1 MNTEITNAI
10 NASKD
15 KAQYDTH
22 AKCLLS
28 QKIILAHILVKVI
41 DEFKDMKPEQVMAY
55 IEGDPIIGTIPVDP
69 GLTNQEQFDDSGQ
82 RIVGLNTENA
92 DINEGLIRFDIVF
105 YVRTK
110 TGLTKI
116 IINIEI
122 QKDDPISYS
131 LLNRAIFYVS
141 RLISS
146 QKERDFTNSN
156 YDDIKQVFSIWV
168 CMGMGCNCM
177 SHFHLKKDEILDP
190 YNWKGNLNLLNIV
203 MIGIAKE
210 LPKHEEKYELH
221 RLIAALLSNQ
231 LNEQQRL
238 AILESEYNIPINT
251 DFRKDVNVMCNL
263 GQGIEDRAI
272 AETTAKVTKKVILNM
287 YHSGYSLAQIADAVE
302 MTETE
307 VLDIITSAS
316 A

>member
-22 AKCLLS
+22 AKRLLS

-69 GLTNQEQFDDSGQ
+69 GLT
-82 RIVGLNTENA
+82 
-92 DINEGLIRFDIVF
+92 
-105 YVRTK
+105 
-110 TGLTKI
+110 KI
-116 IINIEI
+116 MI
-122 QKDDPISYS
+122 
-131 LLNRAIFYVS
+131 
-141 RLISS
+141 
-146 QKERDFTNSN
+146 
-156 YDDIKQVFSIWV
+156 
-168 CMGMGCNCM
+168 
-177 SHFHLKKDEILDP
+177 
-190 YNWKGNLNLLNIV
+190 NIV

-272 AETTAKVTKKVILNM
+272 AVTTAKVTKKVILNM

>member
-22 AKCLLS
+22 AKRLLS

-55 IEGDPIIGTIPVDP
+55 IEG
-69 GLTNQEQFDDSGQ
+69 
-82 RIVGLNTENA
+82 
-92 DINEGLIRFDIVF
+92 
-105 YVRTK
+105 
-110 TGLTKI
+110 
-116 IINIEI
+116 
-122 QKDDPISYS
+122 
-131 LLNRAIFYVS
+131 
-141 RLISS
+141 
-146 QKERDFTNSN
+146 
-156 YDDIKQVFSIWV
+156 
-168 CMGMGCNCM
+168 
-177 SHFHLKKDEILDP
+177 DP

-272 AETTAKVTKKVILNM
+272 AETTAKIILNM

>member
-10 NASKD
+10 TASKD

-22 AKCLLS
+22 AKRLLS

-69 GLTNQEQFDDSGQ
+69 GLT
-82 RIVGLNTENA
+82 
-92 DINEGLIRFDIVF
+92 
-105 YVRTK
+105 
-110 TGLTKI
+110 KI
-116 IINIEI
+116 II
-122 QKDDPISYS
+122 
-131 LLNRAIFYVS
+131 
-141 RLISS
+141 
-146 QKERDFTNSN
+146 
-156 YDDIKQVFSIWV
+156 
-168 CMGMGCNCM
+168 
-177 SHFHLKKDEILDP
+177 
-190 YNWKGNLNLLNIV
+190 NIV

-238 AILESEYNIPINT
+238 AILESEYNIPINS
-251 DFRKDVNVMCNL
+251 DFRKDVN

>member
-1 MNTEITNAI
+1 MMKVRKGYLVRK
-10 NASKD
+10 ASW
-15 KAQYDTH
+15 T
-22 AKCLLS
+22 
-28 QKIILAHILVKVI
+28 
-41 DEFKDMKPEQVMAY
+41 
-55 IEGDPIIGTIPVDP
+55 
-69 GLTNQEQFDDSGQ
+69 
-82 RIVGLNTENA
+82 
-92 DINEGLIRFDIVF
+92 
-105 YVRTK
+105 
-110 TGLTKI
+110 
-116 IINIEI
+116 
-122 QKDDPISYS
+122 SY
-131 LLNRAIFYVS
+131 N
-141 RLISS
+141 
-146 QKERDFTNSN
+146 
-156 YDDIKQVFSIWV
+156 DIKCVYSIWV
-168 CMGMGCNCM
+168 CMNMTEN
-177 SHFHLKKDEILDP
+177 SLEHIHLVKESIVNLHA
-190 YNWKGNLNLLNIV
+190 WKGKLDLINIV

-272 AETTAKVTKKVILNM
+272 AETTAKIILNM

>member
-22 AKCLLS
+22 AKRLLS

-69 GLTNQEQFDDSGQ
+69 GLT
-82 RIVGLNTENA
+82 
-92 DINEGLIRFDIVF
+92 
-105 YVRTK
+105 
-110 TGLTKI
+110 KI
-116 IINIEI
+116 II
-122 QKDDPISYS
+122 
-131 LLNRAIFYVS
+131 
-141 RLISS
+141 
-146 QKERDFTNSN
+146 
-156 YDDIKQVFSIWV
+156 
-168 CMGMGCNCM
+168 
-177 SHFHLKKDEILDP
+177 
-190 YNWKGNLNLLNIV
+190 NIV

-231 LNEQQRL
+231 LNEQQ
-238 AILESEYNIPINT
+238 
-251 DFRKDVNVMCNL
+251 
-263 GQGIEDRAI
+263 GIEDRAI
-272 AETTAKVTKKVILNM
+272 AETTAKIILNM

>member
-22 AKCLLS
+22 AKRLLS

-55 IEGDPIIGTIPVDP
+55 IEG
-69 GLTNQEQFDDSGQ
+69 
-82 RIVGLNTENA
+82 
-92 DINEGLIRFDIVF
+92 
-105 YVRTK
+105 
-110 TGLTKI
+110 
-116 IINIEI
+116 
-122 QKDDPISYS
+122 
-131 LLNRAIFYVS
+131 
-141 RLISS
+141 
-146 QKERDFTNSN
+146 
-156 YDDIKQVFSIWV
+156 
-168 CMGMGCNCM
+168 
-177 SHFHLKKDEILDP
+177 DP

-251 DFRKDVNVMCNL
+251 DFRKEVNVMCNL

>member
-22 AKCLLS
+22 AKRLLS

-41 DEFKDMKPEQVMAY
+41 DEFKGMKPEQVMTY

-82 RIVGLNTENA
+82 KIVGLNTENA
-92 DINEGLIRFDIVF
+92 DI
-105 YVRTK
+105 
-110 TGLTKI
+110 
-116 IINIEI
+116 
-122 QKDDPISYS
+122 
-131 LLNRAIFYVS
+131 
-141 RLISS
+141 
-146 QKERDFTNSN
+146 
-156 YDDIKQVFSIWV
+156 
-168 CMGMGCNCM
+168 
-177 SHFHLKKDEILDP
+177 
-190 YNWKGNLNLLNIV
+190 
-203 MIGIAKE
+203 
-210 LPKHEEKYELH
+210 
-221 RLIAALLSNQ
+221 
-231 LNEQQRL
+231 
-238 AILESEYNIPINT
+238 
-251 DFRKDVNVMCNL
+251 RKDVNVMCNL

-272 AETTAKVTKKVILNM
+272 AETTTKIILNM

>member
-1 MNTEITNAI
+1 
-10 NASKD
+10 
-15 KAQYDTH
+15 
-22 AKCLLS
+22 
-28 QKIILAHILVKVI
+28 
-41 DEFKDMKPEQVMAY
+41 
-55 IEGDPIIGTIPVDP
+55 
-69 GLTNQEQFDDSGQ
+69 
-82 RIVGLNTENA
+82 
-92 DINEGLIRFDIVF
+92 
-105 YVRTK
+105 
-110 TGLTKI
+110 
-116 IINIEI
+116 
-122 QKDDPISYS
+122 
-131 LLNRAIFYVS
+131 
-141 RLISS
+141 
-146 QKERDFTNSN
+146 
-156 YDDIKQVFSIWV
+156 
-168 CMGMGCNCM
+168 M

>member
-22 AKCLLS
+22 AKRLLS

-69 GLTNQEQFDDSGQ
+69 GLTNQEQFDDSEQ
-82 RIVGLNTENA
+82 KIVGLNTENA
-92 DINEGLIRFDIVF
+92 
-105 YVRTK
+105 
-110 TGLTKI
+110 
-116 IINIEI
+116 
-122 QKDDPISYS
+122 
-131 LLNRAIFYVS
+131 
-141 RLISS
+141 
-146 QKERDFTNSN
+146 
-156 YDDIKQVFSIWV
+156 
-168 CMGMGCNCM
+168 
-177 SHFHLKKDEILDP
+177 
-190 YNWKGNLNLLNIV
+190 
-203 MIGIAKE
+203 
-210 LPKHEEKYELH
+210 
-221 RLIAALLSNQ
+221 
-231 LNEQQRL
+231 
-238 AILESEYNIPINT
+238 

-272 AETTAKVTKKVILNM
+272 AETTAKIILNM

>member
-1 MNTEITNAI
+1 
-10 NASKD
+10 
-15 KAQYDTH
+15 
-22 AKCLLS
+22 
-28 QKIILAHILVKVI
+28 
-41 DEFKDMKPEQVMAY
+41 
-55 IEGDPIIGTIPVDP
+55 
-69 GLTNQEQFDDSGQ
+69 
-82 RIVGLNTENA
+82 
-92 DINEGLIRFDIVF
+92 
-105 YVRTK
+105 
-110 TGLTKI
+110 
-116 IINIEI
+116 
-122 QKDDPISYS
+122 
-131 LLNRAIFYVS
+131 
-141 RLISS
+141 
-146 QKERDFTNSN
+146 
-156 YDDIKQVFSIWV
+156 
-168 CMGMGCNCM
+168 MGMGCNCM

-221 RLIAALLSNQ
+221 RLIAALLSDQ

-272 AETTAKVTKKVILNM
+272 AETTAKIILNM

>member
-22 AKCLLS
+22 AKRLLS

-41 DEFKDMKPEQVMAY
+41 DEFKDMK
-55 IEGDPIIGTIPVDP
+55 
-69 GLTNQEQFDDSGQ
+69 
-82 RIVGLNTENA
+82 TEHP
-92 DINEGLIRFDIVF
+92 
-105 YVRTK
+105 
-110 TGLTKI
+110 GLTKI
-116 IINIEI
+116 II
-122 QKDDPISYS
+122 
-131 LLNRAIFYVS
+131 
-141 RLISS
+141 
-146 QKERDFTNSN
+146 
-156 YDDIKQVFSIWV
+156 
-168 CMGMGCNCM
+168 
-177 SHFHLKKDEILDP
+177 
-190 YNWKGNLNLLNIV
+190 NIV

-272 AETTAKVTKKVILNM
+272 AETTAKIILNM